1 MHMILDWQKINFGVG
16 LLWDPW
22 NRLDRCEG
30 SPWAVVLCCSRSV
43 PWCGAIPGL
52 STADAL
58 LQGMQLS
65 QGAVGSWWSVGEF
78 HHALDL
84 DLHLHGL
91 NRKKAKYMSM
101 RQKNKLHPSF
111 VSTSTVLTFW
121 ALQAAGTGA
130 TVMGF
135 PNGGVATTVNDGTD
149 FTWGDL
155 PIIAA
160 GNTYDL
166 CWCNGTASACEY
178 LGIDGPGG
186 WPGCN
191 CFSSLWNLKS
201 TFFFSPSFLGVLEF
215 ADVLMMFLKQNWTK
229 KGSKD
234 GGDAKIYVY
243 ILYIDFL
250 FVCLNLELVSFQIST
265 FQFPIN
271 PSTLHVSQPEA
282 EDGSGL
288 LGPFGS
294 LAFWRAFRR
303 TSKRNG
309 SLSCRLTMWD
319 QQFWGTSHWE
329 ARTELVS
336 KGFGAKFCQRVCWLD

>member
-1 MHMILDWQKINFGVG
+1 MRRISVG
-16 LLWDPW
+16 RGAMLQQISALMRSNPRSFHSWCSPTRYAAISRSRGEPVKYWWVPPCLWLRSP
-22 NRLDRCEG
+22 
-30 SPWAVVLCCSRSV
+30 SPWFEQ
-43 PWCGAIPGL
+43 
-52 STADAL
+52 T
-58 LQGMQLS
+58 
-65 QGAVGSWWSVGEF
+65 
-78 HHALDL
+78 
-84 DLHLHGL
+84 
-91 NRKKAKYMSM
+91 KTKYMSM
-101 RQKNKLHPSF
+101 RQKNKASSITCVNFHLF
-111 VSTSTVLTFW
+111 DLW

-178 LGIDGPGG
+178 LGIDGHGG
-186 WPGCN
+186 WPGWME
-191 CFSSLWNLKS
+191 FQVEESEKIHV
-201 TFFFSPSFLGVLEF
+201 FFFFFFLGVLEF
-215 ADVLMMFLKQNWTK
+215 ADVLMMFVKQNWTK
-229 KGSKD
+229 KGSMD